1 MAWEAYNALMDDPRL
16 LVLDTRNPRVFAAGH
31 IRGSVCVAVS
41 ARPGTNTLERLEGCG
56 PPTWSAN
63 CWWDRNVLL
72 VPSSGSSSS
81 SSHRDSIKTS
91 RKRKAAESVLG
102 EDNITSSHPV
112 VHFLVKEKLTR
123 SLKILKHDGE
133 GEDPFSAFCARY
145 PFLIT
150 KSCKPATISGYP
162 SEIVP
167 DLLYLGDRDHAM
179 AENRLNDLHI
189 SHVLTIHTEP
199 IVLKKHF
206 VQMFCDLADEPN
218 ANIGKYF
225 ESMFEFVEAARKS
238 GGRVLVHC
246 GAGAS
251 RSATLCAYYV
261 MRVKRWSLKETLK
274 FMRAQRKQVEP
285 NSGFLAVLS
294 EFQDLLGI
302 KSSKVNT
309 LPSSSVWSLSDHRNG
324 KATKVAA
331 SVERTQPYLK
341 IFKDEQCIDVINLMD
356 RRKLIFGRLGVCD
369 VILGHP
375 SISRQHARLELREA
389 SEFVLID
396 LNSVHGTFVNGKP
409 LRKNGQCVLNVGDVV
424 QFGASTKKYVLTFGQ
439 FEAPTNMT

>member
-1 MAWEAYNALMDDPRL
+1 
-16 LVLDTRNPRVFAAGH
+16 
-31 IRGSVCVAVS
+31 
-41 ARPGTNTLERLEGCG
+41 
-56 PPTWSAN
+56 
-63 CWWDRNVLL
+63 
-72 VPSSGSSSS
+72 
-81 SSHRDSIKTS
+81 
-91 RKRKAAESVLG
+91 
-102 EDNITSSHPV
+102 
-112 VHFLVKEKLTR
+112 
-123 SLKILKHDGE
+123 
-133 GEDPFSAFCARY
+133 
-145 PFLIT
+145 
-150 KSCKPATISGYP
+150 
-162 SEIVP
+162 
-167 DLLYLGDRDHAM
+167 
-179 AENRLNDLHI
+179 
-189 SHVLTIHTEP
+189 
-199 IVLKKHF
+199 
-206 VQMFCDLADEPN
+206 
-218 ANIGKYF
+218 
-225 ESMFEFVEAARKS
+225 MFEFVEAARKS

-302 KSSKVNT
+302 KSS
-309 LPSSSVWSLSDHRNG
+309 
-324 KATKVAA
+324 
-331 SVERTQPYLK
+331 
-341 IFKDEQCIDVINLMD
+341 KDEQCIDVINLMD